1 VPGIDELRQETIV
14 AMRDAGDEEPDVSHI
29 GDATQADVDEA
40 QDPGEE
46 VLSEHLSRDPAVEA
60 AEAGGT
66 VDDINPAGWQL
77 IYGHSI
83 VRIGSAIYFK
93 LVSGSNG
100 TGSCLNSS
108 YYRWPAYNYLRWVN
122 SCSGSSVGKYQI
134 GRNV

>member
-1 VPGIDELRQETIV
+1 MSGIDELRQETIV
-14 AMRDAGDEEPDVSHI
+14 AMRDAGAEEPDVSYI
-29 GDATQADVDEA
+29 GDATQADVDKA
-40 QDPGEE
+40 QDPDEE
-46 VLSEHLSRDPAVEA
+46 ILSEHLSRDPAAEA
-60 AEAGGT
+60 AEAGGA

-100 TGSCLNSS
+100 TGSCLNSP
-108 YYRWPAYNYLRWVN
+108 YYRWPVYNYLRWVN

-134 GRNV
+134 GRNI